1 MKQYRIA
8 GQEFTFLQPVTELE
22 PFEITEKQGTADK
35 AVPCFNP
42 GASEQGGHH
51 PLPSPTCQTTG
62 WVAGEMRQVKVY
74 EQSTGTTIVVEKGG
88 TFCITRDGHTIGK
101 ADDQG
106 VMTPLD
112 FEVMA
117 GSVFTL
123 ALAMRGVWS
132 LHASAAIHQGNLIV
146 ILGES
151 GEGKSTLAAYLDES
165 GWQRAADDILP
176 VVSGEDGLMAYPH
189 YPQLKLGPQAQ
200 PWLKLPEQLPVHT
213 ICLLSPADPGGAP
226 ALVRL
231 SASDAAKV
239 LLSHSAGT
247 RLLGKE
253 LLRDHLAFGTHAA
266 RQTACYRLS
275 YPHRREALPQVREL
289 LEELC

>member
-1 MKQYRIA
+1 
-8 GQEFTFLQPVTELE
+8 
-22 PFEITEKQGTADK
+22 
-35 AVPCFNP
+35 
-42 GASEQGGHH
+42 
-51 PLPSPTCQTTG
+51 
-62 WVAGEMRQVKVY
+62 MRQVKVF
-74 EQSTGTTIVVEKGG
+74 EQSTGTTIVVERGG
-88 TFCITRDGHTIGK
+88 TFFITQDGHTIGK
-101 ADDQG
+101 VDAQG

-200 PWLKLPEQLPVHT
+200 PWLKLPEHLKIHT
-213 ICLLSPADPGGAP
+213 ICLLSPVDPGDSP

-231 SASDAAKV
+231 SASEAAKI
-239 LLSHSAGT
+239 LLSHTAGT

-253 LLRDHLAFGTHAA
+253 LLRDHLAFCTRAA

-275 YPHRREALPQVREL
+275 YPHRKEALPQLREL